1 MNDLVL
7 LSSLYLTFSRMYP
20 AVVSH
25 YEWFVTVVIIF
36 KYKQFLLMPVYMT
49 RMMIVL
55 LTEGFWPILYCFI
68 CFPLAGLA
76 GDVKLLCRI
85 SFLLASNNICYVSIG
100 AVIGSVASC
109 LQYGMT
115 LATVICQGTILAS
128 GVFTSLP
135 LLLEWARILSPF
147 YWTVQGIL
155 KSIFRWSDNFGC
167 AIGSSTDL
175 PSNQCFIEFEPIID
189 RYKQRG
195 ISVATFNDPLSDNI
209 ITTESL
215 VTVLMSVVIQF
226 VLFVRCFLAAYR
238 VNWDELSPIITG
250 KKPIL
255 QIPVQFR
262 QLLSVIFII
271 ISTNAIKESTN

>member
-1 MNDLVL
+1 MGVACLMGGLFGNASDATTKRVAEMNDLVL

-36 KYKQFLLMPVYMT
+36 KYKRFSLMPVYMT

-100 AVIGSVASC
+100 AVIGSVASS

-115 LATVICQGTILAS
+115 LVTVICQGTILAS

-135 LLLEWARILSPF
+135 LLLEWARILSPYPLDSSGDIKVYF
-147 YWTVQGIL
+147 QMVQ
-155 KSIFRWSDNFGC
+155 
-167 AIGSSTDL
+167 
-175 PSNQCFIEFEPIID
+175 
-189 RYKQRG
+189 
-195 ISVATFNDPLSDNI
+195 
-209 ITTESL
+209 
-215 VTVLMSVVIQF
+215 
-226 VLFVRCFLAAYR
+226 
-238 VNWDELSPIITG
+238 
-250 KKPIL
+250 
-255 QIPVQFR
+255 
-262 QLLSVIFII
+262 
-271 ISTNAIKESTN
+271 